1 MNVSSYIFQS
11 PYPSP
16 IQIGRPDPSAQ
27 VEEEPKKAVE
37 ELAQGNVAKPQPSAD
52 AFLAQATNSGNSVNV
67 AASSTDSGVSSSLGE
82 FTTLNTQTQ
91 ATEAYTSE

>member
-16 IQIGRPDPSAQ
+16 IQIGRPDPSAT
-27 VEEEPKKAVE
+27 VEEEPKKAVA
-37 ELAQGNVAKPQPSAD
+37 ELSEKSAKPQPSAD
-52 AFLAQATNSGNSVNV
+52 AYVAQATNSGASVNV
-67 AASSTDSGVSSSLGE
+67 AASSTDSGVSSSLNE

-91 ATEAYTSE
+91 AADAYTSE